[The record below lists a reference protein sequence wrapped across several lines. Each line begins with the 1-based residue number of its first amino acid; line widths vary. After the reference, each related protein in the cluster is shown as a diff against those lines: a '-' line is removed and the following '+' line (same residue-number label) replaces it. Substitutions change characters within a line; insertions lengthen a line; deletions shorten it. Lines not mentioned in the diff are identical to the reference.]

1 MIAVYAPAAKPISI
15 RLYQQMGEKGLLTP
29 DDRVQL
35 IEGEILEM
43 PPIGS
48 PHGSVTGRLDRWLH
62 RTVGDAA
69 IVRLRNPVNLGKD
82 SQPQPDLMLLKPRA
96 DDYFRSQPGP
106 EDVLL
111 LVEVS
116 DTTLQ
121 FDQGRKRN
129 LYARFAIREYW
140 VIDVDNHAVICYSEP
155 ARDEFRSAVVH
166 QVGDTISPRAS
177 PQVRTAVKGLFADLD
192 EDPGER

>member
-1 MIAVYAPAAKPISI
+1 MIAVYAPAAKHITI
-15 RLYQQMGEKGLLTP
+15 DLYQQMGEKGLLTSE
-29 DDRVQL
+29 DRVQL

-48 PHGSVTGRLDRWLH
+48 RHGSVAGRLDKWLN
-62 RTVGDAA
+62 RAVGDAA
-69 IVRLRNPVNLGKD
+69 ITRLGNPVNLGKD
-82 SQPQPDLMLLKPRA
+82 SQPQPDLMLLKPRR
-96 DDYFRSQPGP
+96 DDYVRTHPGP

-140 VIDVDNHAVICYSEP
+140 VIDVDSRGIASYSEP
-155 ARDEFRSAVVH
+155 ARGEFRRVVVH
-166 QVGDTISPRAS
+166 QVRDTISPRAL
-177 PQVRTAVKGLFADLD
+177 PQITAAVRELFVDPD
-192 EDPGER
+192 EP

>member
-1 MIAVYAPAAKPISI
+1 MIAIYAPAAKQVTIE
-15 RLYQQMGEKGLLTP
+15 LYQQMGEKGLLTP

-48 PHGSVTGRLDRWLH
+48 PHGSVTGRLNKWLSVA
-62 RTVGDAA
+62 VGDAA
-69 IVRLRNPVNLGKD
+69 IVRLGNPVNLGKD
-82 SQPQPDLMLLKPRA
+82 SQPQPDLMLLKPRP
-96 DDYFRSQPGP
+96 DDYFRVHPGP

-129 LYARFAIREYW
+129 LYARFAVREYW
-140 VIDVDNHAVICYSEP
+140 VIDVNSRSITSYSEP
-155 ARDEFRSAVVH
+155 ASGEFRSAVVH
-166 QVGDTISPRAS
+166 QIRDTISPRAF
-177 PQVRTAVKGLFADLD
+177 PQLQIAVKDLFADAD
-192 EDPGER
+192 ER

>member
-15 RLYQQMGEKGLLTP
+15 RLYEQMGEKGLLAP

-48 PHGSVTGRLDRWLH
+48 RHGSVAGRLNKWLSSV
-62 RTVGDAA
+62 VGDAA
-69 IVRLRNPVNLGKD
+69 IIRSGNPVNLGKD
-82 SQPQPDLMLLKPRA
+82 SQPQPDLMLLKPRR
-96 DDYFRSQPGP
+96 DDYVALHPGP

-116 DTTLQ
+116 DTTLA

-129 LYARFAIREYW
+129 LYARFAVSEYW
-140 VIDVDNHAVICYSEP
+140 VIDVNSRSITCYSEP
-155 ARDEFRSAVVH
+155 ARGEFRCAVEY
-166 QVGDTISPRAS
+166 QVRDTISPRAF
-177 PQVRTAVKGLFADLD
+177 PQVRIAVKELFVDPD
-192 EDPGER
+192 ER